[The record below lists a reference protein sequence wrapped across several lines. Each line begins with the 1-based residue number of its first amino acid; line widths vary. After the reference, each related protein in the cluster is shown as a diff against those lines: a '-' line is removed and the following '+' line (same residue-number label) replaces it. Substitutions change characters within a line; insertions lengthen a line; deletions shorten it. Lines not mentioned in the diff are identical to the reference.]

1 MKYSQK
7 TSAIKARIR
16 RLPKMYMDY
25 IKSARKRDANAFIT
39 YWRSGILNNEF
50 KLTPL
55 ADSTIQRK
63 IRLGMTRP
71 QNPLY
76 GLGFEGAY
84 TYIKGM
90 RIFRT
95 DKGYVV
101 RMTGKHHDSDVDN
114 RTLLLIHEYGCTLKN
129 GGRIPARPAMH
140 EAYKRVLKD
149 IEKRDSAI
157 ADIISTYLRSGVWQT
172 RSMLT

>member
-1 MKYSQK
+1 MIYSQK
-7 TSAIKARIR
+7 TSAIKARIK
-16 RLPKMYMDY
+16 RLPKIYNDRIDTM
-25 IKSARKRDANAFIT
+25 RKRDAKDFIS

-63 IRLGMTRP
+63 IRLGMARP

-76 GLGFEGAY
+76 GLGFEGAH

-90 RIFRT
+90 RVFRT
-95 DKGYVV
+95 AKGYVV
-101 RMTGKHHDSDVDN
+101 RMTGKHHDSKIDN
-114 RTLLLIHEYGCTLKN
+114 HILLLIHEYGCTLKN

-149 IEKRDSAI
+149 IKKRDSAM
-157 ADIISTYLRSGVWQT
+157 ADKINAYLRSGIWKD
-172 RSMLT
+172 

>member
-1 MKYSQK
+1 MTYSQT
-7 TSAIKARIR
+7 TSAIKARIK
-16 RLPKMYMDY
+16 RLPKIYEDY
-25 IKSARKRDANAFIT
+25 IDTKRKRDANDFIA

-55 ADSTIQRK
+55 ADSTIAKK
-63 IRLGMTRP
+63 IKLGMARP

-95 DKGYVV
+95 KDGYVV
-101 RMTGKHHDSDVDN
+101 RMTGKHHDSKVDN
-114 RTLLLIHEYGCTLKN
+114 HGLLLIHEYGCTLKN
-129 GGRIPARPAMH
+129 GGRLPARPAMH

-149 IEKRDSAI
+149 IKKRDSAMASKI
-157 ADIISTYLRSGVWQT
+157 NSYLRSGVWKD
-172 RSMLT
+172 

>member
-1 MKYSQK
+1 MTYSQT
-7 TSAIKARIR
+7 TSAIKARLK
-16 RLPKMYMDY
+16 RLPKIYKDKIDTM
-25 IKSARKRDANAFIT
+25 RKRDAKDFIA

-63 IRLGMTRP
+63 IRLGMSRP

-76 GLGFEGAY
+76 GLGLEGAH

-95 DKGYVV
+95 AKGYVV
-101 RMTGKHHDSDVDN
+101 RMTGKHHGSKIDN
-114 RTLLLIHEYGCTLKN
+114 HGLLLIHEYGCTLKN
-129 GGRIPARPAMH
+129 GGRIPARPAMQ
-140 EAYKRVLKD
+140 EAYKRVLED
-149 IEKRDSAI
+149 IKKRDSAMVDKI
-157 ADIISTYLRSGVWQT
+157 NTYLRSGIWKD
-172 RSMLT
+172 

>member
-1 MKYSQK
+1 MIYSQK
-7 TSAIKARIR
+7 TSAIKARIK
-16 RLPKMYMDY
+16 RLPKIYKDRIDTM
-25 IKSARKRDANAFIT
+25 RKRDAKDFIS
-39 YWRSGILNNEF
+39 YWRSGLLNNEF

-63 IRLGMTRP
+63 IRLGMARP

-76 GLGFEGAY
+76 GLGLEGAH

-95 DKGYVV
+95 AKGYVV
-101 RMTGKHHDSDVDN
+101 RMTGKHHDSKIDN
-114 RTLLLIHEYGCTLKN
+114 HGLLLIHEYGCTLKN
-129 GGRIPARPAMH
+129 GGRLPARPAMH

-149 IEKRDSAI
+149 IKKRDSAMTDKI
-157 ADIISTYLRSGVWQT
+157 NSYLRSGIWKD
-172 RSMLT
+172 